1 MLYAMLRDERG
12 ATMTEYAIIL
22 SLLSLAMTVLFVAIA
37 TSLNGQY
44 GSMTSNMQTYQ
55 TGALVP

>member
-37 TSLNGQY
+37 TSLNEQY